1 MKESMQKAI
10 IIYKEGK
17 SIEKSAAEAGVSFQ
31 GLQYQLKKLGLTR
44 SAKEAAHKNYT
55 QESLKEALNLYE
67 NGKSLNEVNRSTKV
81 SKHTLRQEIK
91 RLKIIKKKIIKHD
104 PLLEKSIDLYQTGL
118 STIKV
123 REITGIG
130 FCKLTT
136 NLKKRGLTR
145 SNKINSRR
153 YEVDHNFFNKID
165 NEHKAYWLGF
175 IYADGYVSKR
185 KETEKKVGI
194 SLGIKDMNHLE
205 TFKKHIQA
213 TYPVCIYEFKIKSF
227 AHPGMKYC
235 RLLMS
240 SDQLFDDLVSKG
252 VFEKKTLI
260 LKFPDESIVP
270 KQLQNHFIRGYFDG
284 DGSFKKRNDGF
295 YAFSLCGTKEFL
307 LRCQEI
313 LGKQTKLEK
322 RHKDNKNNY
331 SFSIGGRKQA
341 KKAGD
346 YLYENAT
353 VYLDRKYTRYKE
365 MCF

>member
-1 MKESMQKAI
+1 MKESIKKAI
-10 IIYKEGK
+10 IIYREGK
-17 SIEKSAAEAGVSFQ
+17 TIEKSAAATGASFQ
-31 GLQYQLKKLGLTR
+31 GLQYQLRKLGLTR
-44 SAKEAAHKNYT
+44 SAKEAAHKSYT
-55 QESLKEALNLYE
+55 KESLEEALNLYE
-67 NGKSLNEVNRSTKV
+67 NGKSLNEVNKLTKV

-91 RLKIIKKKIIKHD
+91 RLKISKKKIVKHD
-104 PLLEKSIDLYQTGL
+104 PLLEKSIDLYRSGL
-118 STIKV
+118 SSIKV
-123 REITGIG
+123 IEITGIG
-130 FCKLTT
+130 IGKLTN

-153 YEVDHNFFNKID
+153 YDVDHEFFNKID

-194 SLGIKDMNHLE
+194 ALSTKDINHLE
-205 TFKKHIQA
+205 TFKKHIKS
-213 TYPVCIYEFKIKSF
+213 TYPICIYEYKIKSF
-227 AHPGMKYC
+227 GHGMKYC

-240 SDQLFDDLVSKG
+240 SDKLFDNLVAKG

-270 KQLQNHFIRGYFDG
+270 KELQNHFMRGYFDG

-307 LRCQEI
+307 LKCQEI

-322 RHKDNKNNY
+322 RHKDEKNNY
-331 SFSIGGRKQA
+331 SFSIGGRRQA
-341 KKAGD
+341 KKAGA
-346 YLYENAT
+346 YLYNNAT
-353 VYLDRKYTRYKE
+353 VYLERKYTRYKE

>member
-1 MKESMQKAI
+1 MKESIRKAI

-17 SIEKSAAEAGVSFQ
+17 SIMKSAAETGASFQ
-31 GLQYQLKKLGLTR
+31 GLQYQLRKLGLTR

-55 QESLKEALNLYE
+55 QESLEEALNLYK
-67 NGKSLNEVNRSTKV
+67 NGKSLNEVNRLTKV

-118 STIKV
+118 STIKI

-153 YEVDHNFFNKID
+153 YDVDHNFFNKID

-175 IYADGYVSKR
+175 IYADGYVSK
-185 KETEKKVGI
+185 KTKTEKKLGI
-194 SLGIKDMNHLE
+194 SLSTKDINHLE
-205 TFKKHIQA
+205 TFKKHINA
-213 TYPVCIYEFKIKSF
+213 TYPINIYKSKSF
-227 AHPGMKYC
+227 GGVEIEYC

-240 SDQLFDDLVSKG
+240 SDQLFDDLVAKG
-252 VFEKKTLI
+252 AFEKKTLI
-260 LKFPDESIVP
+260 LKFPDESILP
-270 KQLQNHFIRGYFDG
+270 KELQNHFIRGYFDG
-284 DGSFKKRNDGF
+284 DGSFKKNNNF
-295 YAFSLCGTKEFL
+295 YAFNLCGTKEFL
-307 LRCQEI
+307 LKCQEI

-322 RHKDNKNNY
+322 RRKDNKNNY

-346 YLYENAT
+346 YLYQNAT
-353 VYLDRKYTRYKE
+353 VYLERKYIRYKE

>member
-1 MKESMQKAI
+1 MKESIRKAI
-10 IIYKEGK
+10 VIYKEGK
-17 SIEKSAAEAGVSFQ
+17 SMMKSAAETGASFQ
-31 GLQYQLKKLGLTR
+31 GLQYQLRKLGLTR

-123 REITGIG
+123 REITGVG

-153 YEVDHNFFNKID
+153 YDVDHNFFNKID

-175 IYADGYVSKR
+175 IYADGYVSK
-185 KETEKKVGI
+185 KTKTEKKLGI
-194 SLGIKDMNHLE
+194 SLSTKDINHLE
-205 TFKKHIQA
+205 TFKKHINA
-213 TYPVCIYEFKIKSF
+213 TYPINIYKSESF
-227 AHPGMKYC
+227 GEVEIEYC

-260 LKFPDESIVP
+260 LKFPDKSIVP
-270 KQLQNHFIRGYFDG
+270 KKLQNHFVRGYFDG
-284 DGSFKKRNDGF
+284 DGSFKKNNNF
-295 YAFSLCGTKEFL
+295 YAFNLCGTKEFL
-307 LRCQEI
+307 LTCQEI

-346 YLYENAT
+346 YLYKNAT
-353 VYLDRKYTRYKE
+353 VYLERKYIRYKE